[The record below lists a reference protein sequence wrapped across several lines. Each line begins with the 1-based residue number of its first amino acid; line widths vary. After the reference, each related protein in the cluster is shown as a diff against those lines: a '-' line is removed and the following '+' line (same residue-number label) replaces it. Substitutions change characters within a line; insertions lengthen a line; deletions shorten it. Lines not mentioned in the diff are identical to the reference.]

1 MDFTKFLEDNLI
13 CIFSYNGPAPATL
26 KFNDLYE
33 QNWRFVDKARE
44 IFVCLYYALDKVLWA
59 GESEEAILQELY
71 DACETCW
78 DKLNRGQSSYDKLS
92 LKSVL
97 ALLDIMD
104 EAWEHERKA
113 FKNFYQWYLETKYKT
128 SFKYRD
134 YDPGFPNKLEYFCP
148 VTTSQAVIDTLE
160 AEIFKVY

>member
-13 CIFSYNGPAPATL
+13 CIFSYGGPAPATL

-44 IFVCLYYALDKVLWA
+44 IFVSLYYDIDAAMKID
-59 GESEEAILQELY
+59 ESEEDMLEHLY
-71 DACETCW
+71 VACRVCW
-78 DKLNRGQSSYDKLS
+78 CKLNGGSSYDKLS
-92 LKSVL
+92 LKSTL

-104 EAWEHERKA
+104 DAWEHEREA

-128 SFKYRD
+128 SFEYNE
-134 YDPGFPNKLEYFCP
+134 YSPGFPNELKYFCP
-148 VTTSQAVIDTLE
+148 VTTSQTVKDTLE